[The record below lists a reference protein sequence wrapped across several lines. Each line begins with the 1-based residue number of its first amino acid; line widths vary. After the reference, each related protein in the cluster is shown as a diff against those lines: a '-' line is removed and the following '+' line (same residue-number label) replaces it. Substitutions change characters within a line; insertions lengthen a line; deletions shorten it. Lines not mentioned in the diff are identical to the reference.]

1 MHFALDVQRFGFKS
15 SLLFIKSVLL
25 RVFIMTVLKKIHL
38 TSWISYFCFE
48 LDFGREWKPG
58 TISNNGADVKLQTA
72 EDLYNLLLNN

>member
-38 TSWISYFCFE
+38 TSWISYFCFKVGSLSSIIYFE
-48 LDFGREWKPG
+48 E
-58 TISNNGADVKLQTA
+58 SN
-72 EDLYNLLLNN
+72 